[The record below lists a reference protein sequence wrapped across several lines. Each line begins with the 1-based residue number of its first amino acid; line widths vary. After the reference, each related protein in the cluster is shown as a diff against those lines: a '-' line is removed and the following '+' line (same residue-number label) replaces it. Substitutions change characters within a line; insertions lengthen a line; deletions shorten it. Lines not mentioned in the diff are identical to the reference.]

1 MNDKE
6 LIKEINKIL
15 TLEHGHLGMYKD
27 FLDFSEKEIRRTFR
41 RFMEIEIEHIDKL
54 EIVIRNLGA
63 KPSLI
68 MEVGD
73 VFGKILDITLNLTNT
88 QNVLETYSK
97 IEKKSHQGYSEFIT
111 KLEEDDDKRE
121 QFISEFLASNML
133 EAKLMHLWLE
143 DELKKYKG

>member
-6 LIKEINKIL
+6 LIREINKIL

-41 RFMEIEIEHIDKL
+41 RFMEIEIEHINKL
-54 EIVIRNLGA
+54 EMVIRNLGA

-68 MEVGD
+68 MEAGD

-88 QNVLETYSK
+88 QNVIETYSR

-133 EAKLMHLWLE
+133 EAQLMHLWLE
-143 DELKKYKG
+143 EELKKYKG